1 LPFTLSPLLEWERAP
16 LLQPLLAQVTGV
28 AQNDPFF
35 PIVLHNFINTA
46 QWLLDAGDAIN
57 VAPFVLDP
65 TRRLPGVPPKLI
77 LMHEGVHDNVVPN
90 ITTDNLA
97 LAMGL
102 PDAKATLGCMNA
114 SGCSGIWRFVMTEY
128 GQDPNGGHVV
138 TVIVPQ
144 ASAQARRY
152 LLSDGTEINDAS
164 P

>member
-1 LPFTLSPLLEWERAP
+1 MPPPESSGVLRSQGDQAPFAPQHPRSPS
-16 LLQPLLAQVTGV
+16 
-28 AQNDPFF
+28 
-35 PIVLHNFINTA
+35 
-46 QWLLDAGDAIN
+46 IN
-57 VAPFVLDP
+57 VAPFVVDP

-90 ITTDNLA
+90 VTTDNLA

-114 SGCSGIWRFVMTEY
+114 SGCNGIWRFVMTEY
-128 GQDPNGGHVV
+128 GQAPDSGHVV

-144 ASAQARRY
+144 ASEQARRY